1 MAKVSFTKLNQIKSL
16 EPVDI
21 KIGEETISVVQ
32 YLPIEKKLAVIQN
45 IIEQAGNNEEGFYNI
60 VKLTVFYTIEM
71 LRAYTNISFTEKQLE
86 DPQKLYDIIV
96 LNKIWDTVKQDIPEN
111 EVNYIWENTCTLAR
125 EITDYNHSA
134 LGVLQAIKQDYNE
147 GDFDLTKINNISY
160 LFYGCSSL
168 KNIFGFLIIVTV
180 LFVVPSPSCPQ
191 LLLPTTYIS

>member
-1 MAKVSFTKLNQIKSL
+1 MAKVSFTKLNKIKSL
-16 EPVDI
+16 EPIDI

-32 YLPIEKKLAVIQN
+32 YLPLEKKLAVMQN

-96 LNKIWDTVKQDIPEN
+96 LNKIWDTVKQSIPED
-111 EVNYIWENTCTLAR
+111 EVNYIWENTCALAR

-134 LGVLQAIKQDYNE
+134 LGLLNLISNDYDNLNLDVKEITEKLSDRTNLTLIKDL
-147 GDFDLTKINNISY
+147 LTK
-160 LFYGCSSL
+160 LG
-168 KNIFGFLIIVTV
+168 
-180 LFVVPSPSCPQ
+180 
-191 LLLPTTYIS
+191 

>member
-1 MAKVSFTKLNQIKSL
+1 MVKVSLTKLNKIKSL
-16 EPVDI
+16 DPIDI

-32 YLPIEKKLAVIQN
+32 YLPLEKKLTIMQN

-96 LNKIWDTVKQDIPEN
+96 LNNIWEIVKDSIPEKERDYIWD
-111 EVNYIWENTCTLAR
+111 NTCALAR

-134 LGVLQAIKQDYNE
+134 LGILKMARADYGETDFNIASIMENIKDPE
-147 GDFDLTKINNISY
+147 TLGLMKEI
-160 LFYGCSSL
+160 
-168 KNIFGFLIIVTV
+168 
-180 LFVVPSPSCPQ
+180 
-191 LLLPTTYIS
+191 LPLADS